1 MGPGRNSLEETERE
15 KLGKFYSELK
25 ERRGCNTGG
34 ASLNKTSKL
43 NSSWNVGLAWN
54 NVKKFNAIP
63 GPGERKKIKSCHPFQ
78 KVDDAST
85 DFISIYLK
93 YLNLRPISGAVNR
106 H

>member
-1 MGPGRNSLEETERE
+1 MGPGRNSLEKTERE

-54 NVKKFNAIP
+54 NVKKFNVIP
-63 GPGERKKIKSCHPFQ
+63 GPGERKNKKLPPIPKS
-78 KVDDAST
+78 
-85 DFISIYLK
+85 
-93 YLNLRPISGAVNR
+93 
-106 H
+106 